1 MSASNLATERKYKRR
16 YRRRTMKGRKD
27 GKALAYKA
35 LHKVNKLS
43 KTIGRPEIK
52 HLDAYIGSPS
62 TVDYSGSLVSI
73 TGLSAQG
80 VQQSQHIAQSITLK
94 SMNIKFT
101 ISQPNAGK
109 ISTVRVIILRDKE
122 NNLVASDILD
132 SLGAAYSPLAPYNRD
147 YRAWYEVYYDKL
159 FQLTTGTDSG
169 SQIQDVHI
177 NLKDHVQEF
186 SGTSNTVLSNE
197 IKMLVVS
204 NEVTT
209 NLPTYFY
216 FARCYYTD
224 L

>member
-1 MSASNLATERKYKRR
+1 MSSQNVATEHKNRR
-16 YRRRTMKGRKD
+16 RFKRRTMKGRKD

-62 TVDYSGSLVSI
+62 TVDYSGALTSI
-73 TGLSAQG
+73 VGLCAQG
-80 VQQSQHIAQSITLK
+80 VQQGQHIAQSITLK

-101 ISQPNAGK
+101 VSQPNAGK
-109 ISTVRVIILRDKE
+109 ISTVRVIIIRDKE

-132 SLGAAYSPLAPYNRD
+132 SLGAAYSPLSPYNRD
-147 YRAWYEVYYDKL
+147 YRSYFEVYYDKL
-159 FQLTTGTDSG
+159 FQLTTGSDSG
-169 SQIQDVHI
+169 SQLQDVHI
-177 NLKDHVQEF
+177 NLKDHVSSF
-186 SGTSNTVLSNE
+186 VGTGNAPNANE

-216 FARCYYTD
+216 YARLYYTD
-224 L
+224 V